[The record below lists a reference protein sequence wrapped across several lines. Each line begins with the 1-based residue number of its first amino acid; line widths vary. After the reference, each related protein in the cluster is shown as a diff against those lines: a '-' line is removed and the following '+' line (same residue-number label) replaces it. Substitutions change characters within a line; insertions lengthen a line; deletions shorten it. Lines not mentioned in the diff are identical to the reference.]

1 MSQFLRR
8 GRLAFALVVGIA
20 AVPVAAADSD
30 SGPTRLESQLTASA
44 SWAEEDEVVLPS
56 RVAAA
61 TRHVL
66 AHIAQEE
73 DATPIPSSV
82 ARPILR
88 ASAALNAT
96 ARRIAN
102 RRFARALESLSSLQA
117 NLGRAHSAG
126 MAQIGAP
133 PTDPEEDTPPG
144 PVSVLAVLDLEHRVT
159 MRGVALSDGLRRDA
173 LVSSLRDT
181 LWYDHHYR
189 DAMLDA
195 VIELPPEGAG
205 SDYADGMADTV
216 PSYVTEVNRV
226 KTARAQYQLT
236 DSARLGLNR
245 ALDRIQ
251 ATQAKVNEAF
261 GGGE

>member
-1 MSQFLRR
+1 VR
-8 GRLAFALVVGIA
+8 GRAL
-20 AVPVAAADSD
+20 
-30 SGPTRLESQLTASA
+30 LTGATVASA
-44 SWAEEDEVVLPS
+44 LFIGG
-56 RVAAA
+56 AA
-61 TRHVL
+61 TAEQPAEAPAAKTQVL

-73 DATPIPSSV
+73 DATPVPTSV
-82 ARPILR
+82 ARPISR
-88 ASAALNAT
+88 ARAALNAAAT
-96 ARRIAN
+96 QIAN
-102 RRFARALESLSSLQA
+102 RRFALALESLNSLQVY
-117 NLGRAHSAG
+117 LGRAHRAG

-159 MRGVALSDGLRRDA
+159 MRSVAIFDGLRRNA
-173 LVSSLRDT
+173 VVRSLRET

-189 DAMLDA
+189 DTMLDV
-195 VIELPPEGAG
+195 VIALPPEGAG

-216 PSYVTEVNRV
+216 PSYVTEVNRA
-226 KTARAQYQLT
+226 KTALAQYQLT

>member
-1 MSQFLRR
+1 VLRR
-8 GRLAFALVVGIA
+8 ALHVGA
-20 AVPVAAADSD
+20 AVASALLVSGAAA
-30 SGPTRLESQLTASA
+30 PARSA
-44 SWAEEDEVVLPS
+44 EAP
-56 RVAAA
+56 AAM
-61 TRHVL
+61 RQVL

-73 DATPIPSSV
+73 DATPVPSSV
-82 ARPILR
+82 ARPISR
-88 ASAALNAT
+88 ARVALNAAAT
-96 ARRIAN
+96 QIAN
-102 RRFARALESLSSLQA
+102 RQFALALDSLSSLQVY
-117 NLGRAHSAG
+117 LGRAHRAG

-159 MRGVALSDGLRRDA
+159 MRSVALFDGLRRNA
-173 LVSSLRDT
+173 VVRSLRET

-189 DAMLDA
+189 DAMLDV
-195 VIELPPEGAG
+195 VIALPPEGAG

-226 KTARAQYQLT
+226 KTTLAQYQLT
-236 DSARLGLNR
+236 DSARLGLHR
-245 ALDRIQ
+245 ALDRIR

>member
-1 MSQFLRR
+1 VL
-8 GRLAFALVVGIA
+8 GRALHIGA
-20 AVPVAAADSD
+20 AVASALLVGGVAA
-30 SGPTRLESQLTASA
+30 TARP
-44 SWAEEDEVVLPS
+44 AEAP
-56 RVAAA
+56 AA
-61 TRHVL
+61 TRQVL

-73 DATPIPSSV
+73 DGTPVPTSV
-82 ARPILR
+82 ARPISR
-88 ASAALNAT
+88 ARGALKAAAT
-96 ARRIAN
+96 QIAN
-102 RRFARALESLSSLQA
+102 RRFARALDSLGSLQFY
-117 NLGRAHSAG
+117 LRRAHRAG

-159 MRGVALSDGLRRDA
+159 MRGVALFDGLRRYA
-173 LVSSLRDT
+173 VVSSLRET

-195 VIELPPEGAG
+195 VIGLPPEGAG
-205 SDYADGMADTV
+205 SDYADGMADTL

-226 KTARAQYQLT
+226 KTALAQYRLT

-251 ATQAKVNEAF
+251 ATQAKVNKAF